1 MAKTSTITITVSE
14 TGDGQNST
22 LGVAPQTA
30 VQNTNTASPGGL
42 DTPLVLAIGD
52 NTVAIPAGSQGGLG
66 TLLLRGPAGSAV
78 VLKVKPIAGDTGVV
92 IDPIRPFMWSI
103 PAGVTTLLINAG
115 ALVTVSVS
123 WL

>member
-1 MAKTSTITITVSE
+1 M
-14 TGDGQNST
+14 
-22 LGVAPQTA
+22 
-30 VQNTNTASPGGL
+30 
-42 DTPLVLAIGD
+42 
-52 NTVAIPAGSQGGLG
+52 
-66 TLLLRGPAGSAV
+66 
-78 VLKVKPIAGDTGVV
+78 LKVKPIAGDTGVV